1 MRKSLLHKV
10 FFSPG
15 GLERVQQVFGGG
27 GVINIYAGKAAIQHY
42 TCKNMCGLADNRG
55 VVGRQRKKPYL
66 FHFDIIK
73 HFSDGKVGCFLESF

>member
-1 MRKSLLHKV
+1 MF
-10 FFSPG
+10 FFSPEGIGKITAGFRGWGWG
-15 GLERVQQVFGGG
+15 G
-27 GVINIYAGKAAIQHY
+27 NIYAGKAAIQHY